1 MSNGLP
7 VSRRINIS
15 ISMAALAA
23 QGANLNTALFLGAS
37 PVIDTN
43 ERMRTY
49 ATLAAVAE
57 DYSEADPEYQA
68 ALLYLAQT
76 PQPQGICIGRW
87 AKTPTAGLLKGGVL
101 SATQQ
106 LIAQWQAITNGAFNI
121 TIDGTARNVTAL
133 NFSAASNLNGVASIV
148 QVALASYATVVW
160 TGSQF
165 LVTSKSSGTGA
176 AASGTVTLTTNPAA
190 NDTVTIN
197 GTAVTFVAAAPS
209 GSQVL
214 IGGSAAA
221 TAANLQAFLAASAD
235 ANLSQC
241 SYSTTGAVTTVTA
254 IALGNAGNAI
264 TLAKSSSAITLSGA
278 TLAGGVAAST
288 VSYATSPAT
297 GVDISTMLGLTAS
310 TASVPANGIAAE
322 TPAAAVNLFLDRF
335 TNQFLGL
342 MFADATVSDADHLAV
357 AQIIEADQAH
367 IYGITTQNSQALDST
382 VTTDLSSQLKQLQ
395 LKYSVIQY
403 SSNSPFAI
411 ASFLGRLLTVD
422 FDGNNTVIA
431 MDYKQEPNVAAEQLT
446 TTQANTLQAKNCN
459 VFVSY
464 NNGTAIV
471 QYGATPSGIFVDSV
485 YNSIAFKNEMQTD
498 LYNAQYQSPT
508 KIPQT
513 DGGNAQLA
521 AVMSRTCDRF
531 VDNGYIAPGVWNSA
545 GFGAIV
551 QGQTLSKGYYI
562 YTPPISSQSQADR
575 EARKSV
581 PFQIAVK
588 EAGAIGDVDV
598 AITVNR

>member
-49 ATLAAVAE
+49 ATLAALAE

-87 AKTPTAGLLKGGVL
+87 AKTATAGLLNGGVL
-101 SATQQ
+101 SAGQ
-106 LIAQWQAITNGAFNI
+106 QAIGEWDVITTGAFNI
-121 TIDGTARNVTAL
+121 TIDGNAKVITGL
-133 NFSAASNLNGVASIV
+133 DFSAQTNLNGVATVIGAKLTGATIV
-148 QVALASYATVVW
+148 W
-160 TGSQF
+160 DGSRF
-165 LVTSKSSGTGA
+165 VVTSA
-176 AASGTVTLTTNPAA
+176 
-190 NDTVTIN
+190 
-197 GTAVTFVAAAPS
+197 
-209 GSQVL
+209 
-214 IGGSAAA
+214 
-221 TAANLQAFLAASAD
+221 
-235 ANLSQC
+235 
-241 SYSTTGAVTTVTA
+241 TTGT
-254 IALGNAGNAI
+254 
-264 TLAKSSSAITLSGA
+264 
-278 TLAGGVAAST
+278 AST
-288 VSYATSPAT
+288 VSYATAPAT
-297 GVDISTMLGLTAS
+297 GVDISAMLGLTAS

-411 ASFLGRLLTVD
+411 ASFLGRLLTVN

-459 VFVSY
+459 VFVAY

-521 AVMSRTCDRF
+521 AVMSSTCDRF

>member
-15 ISMAALAA
+15 INMAALAA

-43 ERMRTY
+43 ERMRSY
-49 ATLAAVAE
+49 AGLPAVAE

-68 ALLYLAQT
+68 AQLYFAQK
-76 PQPQGICIGRW
+76 PQPQSLCIGRW
-87 AKTPTAGLLKGGVL
+87 AKTATSGSLKGGVL

-133 NFSAASNLNGVASIV
+133 NFSSASNLNGVASIV
-148 QVALASYATVVW
+148 QAALASYATVVW

-176 AASGTVTLTTNPAA
+176 AASGTVTLTANPAA

-254 IALGNAGNAI
+254 IALGNTGNAI

-278 TLAGGVAAST
+278 TLSGGVAAST
-288 VSYATSPAT
+288 VSYATSPGT
-297 GVDISTMLGLTAS
+297 GTDVSAMLGLTSSVAS
-310 TASVPANGIAAE
+310 APVAGIAAE
-322 TPAAAVNLFLDRF
+322 TAAAATNLFLNRF

-342 MFADATVSDADHLAV
+342 MFADATVADADHVAV
-357 AQIIEADQAH
+357 SQIIEADQAH
-367 IYGITTQNSQALDST
+367 IYGITTQNPQALDPT
-382 VTTDLSSQLKQLQ
+382 ITTDLSSQLKQLQ

-411 ASFLGRLLTVD
+411 ASFLGRMLTVD

-464 NNGTAIV
+464 NNGTAIL
-471 QYGATPSGIFVDSV
+471 QYGATPSGIFVDSI
-485 YNSIAFKNEMQTD
+485 YNAIAFKNEMQTD

-521 AVMSRTCDRF
+521 AVMAGTCERF
-531 VDNGYIAPGVWNSA
+531 VDNGYLAPGVWNSA

-551 QGQTLSKGYYI
+551 QGQTLAKGYYI

-581 PFQIAVK
+581 SFQIAVK

>member
-7 VSRRINIS
+7 VSRRINIT
-15 ISMAALAA
+15 INMAALAA

-43 ERMRTY
+43 ERMRSY
-49 ATLAAVAE
+49 AGITELGA
-57 DYSEADPEYQA
+57 DYSQADPEYQA
-68 ALLYLAQT
+68 GVLYFAQV
-76 PQPQGICIGRW
+76 PQPQNLCIGRW
-87 AKTPTAGLLKGGVL
+87 AKTATSGSLRGGVL
-101 SATQQ
+101 SVAQQ
-106 LIAQWQAITNGAFNI
+106 ALAQWQAVTAGAFNI
-121 TIDGTARNVTAL
+121 TIDGTARNVTGL
-133 NFSAASNLNGVASIV
+133 NFSTASNLNGVASIV
-148 QVALASYATVVW
+148 QAALASYATVVW

-165 LVTSKSSGTGA
+165 QVTSKSSGVGA
-176 AASGTVTLTTNPAA
+176 AASGTVTLTANPAA

-197 GTAVTFVAAAPS
+197 GTAVTFVAAAPV

-241 SYSTTGAVTTVTA
+241 SYSTAGAVTTVTA

-264 TLAKSSSAITLSGA
+264 TLAKSSAAITLSGA

-288 VSYATSPAT
+288 VSYATAPAA
-297 GVDISTMLGLTAS
+297 GMDISGMLGLTSAMAS
-310 TASVPANGIAAE
+310 APVGGIAAE
-322 TPAAAVNLFLDRF
+322 TPETAVNLFLNRF

-342 MFADATVSDADHLAV
+342 MFADSSVSDADHVAV
-357 AQIIEADQAH
+357 AQIIEADKAH
-367 IYGITTQNSQALDST
+367 IYGITTQNPQALDPT
-382 VTTDLSSQLKQLQ
+382 ITTDLSSQLQQLSLQ
-395 LKYSVIQY
+395 YSVIQY

-411 ASFLGRLLTVD
+411 ASFLGRMLTVD
-422 FDGNNTVIA
+422 FDGNNTTIA
-431 MDYKQEPNVAAEQLT
+431 MDYKQEPNVAAENLD
-446 TTQANTLQAKNCN
+446 TTQANALKAKNCN
-459 VFVSY
+459 VFVAY
-464 NNGTAIV
+464 NNGTAIL
-471 QYGATPSGIFVDSV
+471 QYGATPSGIFVDSI

-498 LYNAQYQSPT
+498 LFNAQYQSPT

-513 DGGNAQLA
+513 DAGNAQFA
-521 AVMSRTCDRF
+521 TVMSSTCDRF
-531 VDNGYIAPGVWNSA
+531 VDNGYLAPGVWNSA
-545 GFGAIV
+545 GFGAISK
-551 QGQTLSKGYYI
+551 GQTLSKGYYI

-581 PFQIAVK
+581 SFQIAVK

>member
-7 VSRRINIS
+7 VARRINIAL
-15 ISMAALAA
+15 SMSALAA

-57 DYSEADPEYQA
+57 DYSDDDPEYQA

-76 PQPQGICIGRW
+76 PQPQSVCIGRW
-87 AKTPTAGLLKGGVL
+87 AKTATSGSLRGGVL
-101 SATQQ
+101 SVAQQ
-106 LIAQWQAITNGAFNI
+106 ALALWQAITNGAFNI
-121 TIDGTARNVTAL
+121 TIDGTARNLTGL

-148 QVALASYATVVW
+148 QAALASYATVAW

-165 LVTSKSSGTGA
+165 QVTSKSSGVGA
-176 AASGTVTLTTNPAA
+176 AASGTVTLTANPAA
-190 NDTVTIN
+190 NDTLAIN
-197 GTAVTFVAAAPS
+197 GTAVTFVAANPV

-214 IGGSAAA
+214 IGGTAAA
-221 TAANLQAFLAASAD
+221 TAANLQAFLAASTD

-264 TLAKSSSAITLSGA
+264 TLAKSSTAITLSGA

-288 VSYATSPAT
+288 VSYATAPGAGT
-297 GVDISTMLGLTAS
+297 DISTMLGLTSSVAS
-310 TASVPANGIAAE
+310 APVAGIAAE
-322 TPAAAVNLFLDRF
+322 TPATAVNLFRDRF

-342 MFADATVSDADHLAV
+342 MFADTTVSDADHLAV
-357 AQIIEADQAH
+357 AQIIEADQSH

-411 ASFLGRLLTVD
+411 ASFLGRLLTVN

-459 VFVSY
+459 VFVAY

-485 YNSIAFKNEMQTD
+485 YNSIAFKNELQTD

-521 AVMSRTCDRF
+521 AVMSSTCDRF
-531 VDNGYIAPGVWNSA
+531 VDNGYLAPGVWNSA

-562 YTPPISSQSQADR
+562 YAPPIASQSQADR

-581 PFQIAVK
+581 PFQLALK

-598 AITVNR
+598 AVTVNR